1 MKQALYLHSKYS
13 TDTKQTRKLEGRDRE
28 TNGGWGGG
36 GEHIYN
42 IYTSLPFSHCF
53 GYLMYDT
60 DLLTRDQTVIRS
72 LKQNKGT
79 KLLCEMRHFPGFH
92 KHEHFVK
99 ALLYFYQWASNAHPG
114 LFLWSESHWISV
126 TQDSLTIKSSSTAGL
141 IPTPICCT
149 TTDVCFTAPTTYFT
163 TTPICFTKRQL
174 FCDGC

>member
-1 MKQALYLHSKYS
+1 MKQALYFHSKYS

-28 TNGGWGGG
+28 ANGVGWGGG
-36 GEHIYN
+36 GRTYIYIYN

-92 KHEHFVK
+92 NHEHFVK
-99 ALLYFYQWASNAHPG
+99 ALLYFHQWASKAHPG
-114 LFLWSESHWISV
+114 LYLWSASHWTSV
-126 TQDSLTIKSSSTAGL
+126 TQQHLTGSLSPRTA
-141 IPTPICCT
+141 
-149 TTDVCFTAPTTYFT
+149 
-163 TTPICFTKRQL
+163 
-174 FCDGC
+174 